1 MENQSLIGDYRIHYK
16 EVTDVAISDGIVA
29 VSSSDFST
37 ENFSLISKG
46 KGALDVFTFSGQRI
60 ISRLFDYSGISLME
74 FSPYNPNLL
83 VFRESEKINVLDISE
98 DMLLH
103 TFISGGFVTDYVIM
117 DGYLLSSSADGTIR
131 LWVMDGIGWEYAFSR
146 ITLPQSIN
154 NIAVH
159 AGVMAVS
166 YNSSNKAIILRD
178 LKNED
183 ALVLSDH
190 YGSIGGCSFNPDG
203 SRLLTYTADSGQ
215 IAVWD
220 WETKDLAGM
229 IETGHNLLFAQYI
242 DGGGKIFAPAKDGT
256 MLVYDGLTLEPVTQT
271 HVDTSLHSKFI
282 SSDGSLYAAI
292 TWGGV
297 KIIRTADLSTVVE
310 IKEMIPKA
318 ILFCAQNSKVVIQN
332 SLEVKIYSCE
342 TGEELFAFREEES
355 MKSIAVDDNK
365 QLLAMICPDNS
376 VRLVDLGS
384 YEERYSLDDF
394 EIAALRVLFDA
405 EGEYLFVCMDDCSL
419 RCYEAESGKPVAELK
434 GMSAPVVKVTFDADK
449 TCLIT
454 QGDGSEAI
462 IWRWES
468 RKKLGRIAP
477 LLGISSDFRTLVS
490 FKLKDLILIPLYDT
504 RMLVQQAEKQLAG
517 RTLSDKDREDLFIL
531 K

>member
-1 MENQSLIGDYRIHYK
+1 MAENLMFIDDQTIVCNIDSRLISLDLDTMEPNWQYQFASYFMLTPDKKRIVTGDRNEVVLLDARTGDICFKHAIKDYLEGEGLIFITGMDMDPAGRYLCLGTNSGQALLFDMENQSLIGDYRIHYK

-220 WETKDLAGM
+220 WKPK
-229 IETGHNLLFAQYI
+229 NW
-242 DGGGKIFAPAKDGT
+242 PA
-256 MLVYDGLTLEPVTQT
+256 
-271 HVDTSLHSKFI
+271 
-282 SSDGSLYAAI
+282 
-292 TWGGV
+292 
-297 KIIRTADLSTVVE
+297 
-310 IKEMIPKA
+310 
-318 ILFCAQNSKVVIQN
+318 
-332 SLEVKIYSCE
+332 
-342 TGEELFAFREEES
+342 
-355 MKSIAVDDNK
+355 
-365 QLLAMICPDNS
+365 
-376 VRLVDLGS
+376 
-384 YEERYSLDDF
+384 
-394 EIAALRVLFDA
+394 
-405 EGEYLFVCMDDCSL
+405 
-419 RCYEAESGKPVAELK
+419 
-434 GMSAPVVKVTFDADK
+434 
-449 TCLIT
+449 
-454 QGDGSEAI
+454 
-462 IWRWES
+462 
-468 RKKLGRIAP
+468 
-477 LLGISSDFRTLVS
+477 
-490 FKLKDLILIPLYDT
+490 
-504 RMLVQQAEKQLAG
+504 
-517 RTLSDKDREDLFIL
+517 
-531 K
+531 

>member
-220 WETKDLAGM
+220 WKPK
-229 IETGHNLLFAQYI
+229 NW
-242 DGGGKIFAPAKDGT
+242 PA
-256 MLVYDGLTLEPVTQT
+256 
-271 HVDTSLHSKFI
+271 
-282 SSDGSLYAAI
+282 
-292 TWGGV
+292 
-297 KIIRTADLSTVVE
+297 
-310 IKEMIPKA
+310 
-318 ILFCAQNSKVVIQN
+318 
-332 SLEVKIYSCE
+332 
-342 TGEELFAFREEES
+342 
-355 MKSIAVDDNK
+355 
-365 QLLAMICPDNS
+365 
-376 VRLVDLGS
+376 
-384 YEERYSLDDF
+384 
-394 EIAALRVLFDA
+394 
-405 EGEYLFVCMDDCSL
+405 
-419 RCYEAESGKPVAELK
+419 
-434 GMSAPVVKVTFDADK
+434 
-449 TCLIT
+449 
-454 QGDGSEAI
+454 
-462 IWRWES
+462 
-468 RKKLGRIAP
+468 
-477 LLGISSDFRTLVS
+477 
-490 FKLKDLILIPLYDT
+490 
-504 RMLVQQAEKQLAG
+504 
-517 RTLSDKDREDLFIL
+517 
-531 K
+531 